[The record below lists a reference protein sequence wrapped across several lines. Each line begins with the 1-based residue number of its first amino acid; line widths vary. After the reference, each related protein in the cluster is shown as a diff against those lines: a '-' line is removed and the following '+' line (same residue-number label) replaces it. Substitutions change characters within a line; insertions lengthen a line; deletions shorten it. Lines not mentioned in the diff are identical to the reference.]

1 MYNNPMFPRTPDSFT
16 EKVKQVVQENMKTT
30 VSTTGDEVLNLKA
43 VHKKKKMEED
53 SMKNVVN
60 TEHDMTK
67 TAKQSG
73 RKYGWQKKAVAAA
86 IALAVVGAGGFTVR
100 AVVNN
105 MVKERMESMQKEEK
119 KDLVSEVDSSQ
130 VSAST
135 YSRELTKEEKERQRE
150 LTIAYQK
157 EGRFPEGK
165 LKRIENESE
174 VDMDTL
180 CFLPETSYFYL
191 PERAL
196 TDEELLQMI
205 DYSEK
210 VNYALRERYEEEY
223 SEEVAAQ
230 KAATSETKQK
240 IETKGGISEEE
251 AVVKAQEWLNKLYG
265 KTGED
270 MELAHGIDTVV
281 VGTEESP
288 CYAIRY
294 TIAGFE
300 ETSIFVDAASGTIL
314 QILYFGEELD
324 ADAMSISDAENKVD
338 SLSQTAEKYLRDTF
352 GIAGDCKEV
361 YYAYDKNETEDTVRL
376 NMMTFRFIMEDGM
389 TYRITLDC
397 QSEVL
402 EVYDMQSYD
411 AYQKALES
419 DDELREMG
427 VTTYETV
434 RKQLK

>member
-1 MYNNPMFPRTPDSFT
+1 MYNKTMFPRTPDSFT

-30 VSTTGDEVLNLKA
+30 VSTAGEKELNLK
-43 VHKKKKMEED
+43 VVYNKKKMEED
-53 SMKNVVN
+53 SMKNIVN
-60 TEHDMTK
+60 AENDMAQTTK
-67 TAKQSG
+67 RAG
-73 RKYGWQKKAVAAA
+73 RKYVWQKKAVAAA

-119 KDLVSEVDSSQ
+119 KELVSEFDSSQ
-130 VSAST
+130 VNASM

-157 EGRFPEGK
+157 EGRFPEGE

-174 VDMDTL
+174 VDKDTL
-180 CFLPETSYFYL
+180 CFVPETSYFYL

-223 SEEVAAQ
+223 SEEAAAQ
-230 KAATSETKQK
+230 KAATSEAKQK
-240 IETKGGISEEE
+240 IEAKEGISEEE

-265 KTGED
+265 KTGEG
-270 MELAHGIDTVV
+270 MELSHYIDTDA
-281 VGTEESP
+281 VGTKESP
-288 CYAIRY
+288 CYMIVY
-294 TIAGFE
+294 TISEFE
-300 ETSIFVDAASGTIL
+300 QTSICVDAADGTIR
-314 QILYFGEELD
+314 QILYFGEELQ
-324 ADAMSISDAENKVD
+324 ADAMSVSDAEKKVD

-352 GIAGDCKEV
+352 GIARDYKEV
-361 YYAYDKNETEDTVRL
+361 YYAYNKNETEDTVMQ
-376 NMMTFRFIMEDGM
+376 NMMTFCFIMEDGM
-389 TYRITLDC
+389 TYRIALDC
-397 QSEVL
+397 QNEML
-402 EVYDMQSYD
+402 EVYYMQSVD
-411 AYQKALES
+411 AYNKGLE
-419 DDELREMG
+419 DDEALREKG
-427 VTTYETV
+427 VITYETV